1 MTFLPIVARE
11 LRVAARR
18 RGTYWVRSIA
28 ALLVMVIGTWV
39 YLMMLNDKPKD
50 IAMALFIVLTVG
62 AVLHCWLSGIRA
74 TADCLSQEK
83 REGTFGLLFLTDL
96 KGYDVVLGKLVAC
109 SLNSLYGVLA
119 VLPMLAIPLL
129 LGGLTAGEFWRMTLV
144 ALDTLFFSLTLGIL
158 VSSMCRSARKAM
170 ALTFLLLL
178 CVTGGFPAVASILHW
193 YYHWQH
199 ANFLFLPSPGF
210 AYAMAF
216 DSLYTKN
223 GPAVFFMSLG
233 LLQGLSWGCVAL
245 AAFIAPRSWQDR
257 PATVQSLRWRERWQ
271 LWSYGNLAERH
282 AFRRHLLDQNAY
294 FWLAARARLKPALVW
309 GTLGC
314 LACLWVLGLTKYQ
327 REDWLNGGIYVTTA
341 IVLNCLLKGWVAS
354 EAGRQLAAE
363 RQQGALELL
372 LSTPLTVRDIMR
384 GQLLALKRQFFG
396 PLLVVLTLLLVFMVA
411 TLVNTT
417 DIEERASCFWGY
429 LAGMLLL
436 VMDLAGLYWTGMW
449 QGLTS
454 KNPNRATS
462 GVVARILILPWV
474 AYALIILVV
483 SLTWSSRGQDPSWKF
498 FLGLWVGLSLAA
510 DLGFGLWSRF
520 KLLTEFRLAAEQRYA
535 HRVGFWKRLFT
546 DNPPTVA
553 NVPPV
558 VGMPR

>member
-18 RGTYWVRSIA
+18 RSTYWVRSGA
-28 ALLVMVIGTWV
+28 ALLVMVVGSWV
-39 YLMMLNDKPKD
+39 YLMMSSDQPKD
-50 IAMALFIVLTVG
+50 IAMVLFTVLTLG

-96 KGYDVVLGKLVAC
+96 KGYDVVLGKLAAS

-129 LGGLTAGEFWRMTLV
+129 LGGLTGAEFWRMALV
-144 ALDTLFFSLTLGIL
+144 AVDTLFFSLTVGIW

-170 ALTFLLLL
+170 GLTFLFLLG
-178 CVTGGFPAVASILHW
+178 VTGVLPAAASLLHF
-193 YYHWQH
+193 YYHVPH
-199 ANFLFLPSPGF
+199 AEYLFLPSPGY

-216 DSLYTKN
+216 DAVYVKN
-223 GPAVFFMSLG
+223 GPHGFWVSLG
-233 LLQGLSWGCVAL
+233 LLQGFSWACVAL

-271 LWSYGNLAERH
+271 LWSYGNRAERT
-282 AFRRHLLDQNAY
+282 AFRRQLLDQNAY
-294 FWLAARARLKPALVW
+294 FWLAARARLKPACVW
-309 GTLGC
+309 GALGV
-314 LACLWVLGLTKYQ
+314 LACLWTLGLTKYQ
-327 REDWLNGGIYVTTA
+327 REDWLNGGIYLTTA
-341 IVLNCLLKGWVAS
+341 IVLNCFIKTWFAS

-384 GQLLALKRQFFG
+384 GQLLALKRQFLG
-396 PLLVVLTLLLVFMVA
+396 PMLLVLALFLVFMCA

-417 DIEERASCFWGY
+417 DVEERASCFWGY

-436 VMDLAGLYWTGMW
+436 VLDLAGLYWTGMW
-449 QGLTS
+449 QGLTAR
-454 KNPNRATS
+454 NPNRATS
-462 GVVARILILPWV
+462 AVVARILVLPWV
-474 AYALIILVV
+474 AYALVILVV
-483 SLTWSSRGQDPSWKF
+483 TLTWSSRSQEPSWKF
-498 FLGLWVGLSLAA
+498 FLGVWVVLSLAA
-510 DLGFGLWSRF
+510 DLGFGLWSRA
-520 KLLTEFRLAAEQRYA
+520 KLLSEFRLAAEQRYSPGL
-535 HRVGFWKRLFT
+535 GFWKRLFSGT
-546 DNPPTVA
+546 SPVPA
-553 NVPPV
+553 KLPPV
-558 VGMPR
+558 VGLPR